1 MIKAVLLDMDGT
13 LVNTLE
19 DLAAAV
25 NYAFAQYGLAPRP
38 VENFRAYAG
47 SGTKT
52 MLERA
57 LGDEAAPVPV
67 ETLLKVYSNYYRTH
81 FCDRT
86 QPYPG
91 MVQTVEALHA
101 QGLKLGVV
109 TNKIQYMSEQLAK
122 RFFPGCFST
131 VQGQRDP
138 YPTKPDPA
146 LPRMAAAALGVQP
159 EECLFVGD
167 SDIDVLTA
175 HNFGAKAIGALWGF
189 RTREELAGQ
198 GAEYLIAD
206 PREILHIVEGENH
219 VRKG

>member
-19 DLAAAV
+19 DLAGAV
-25 NYAFAQYGLAPRP
+25 NHTFAGYGLAARP
-38 VENFRAYAG
+38 VENFKAYAG
-47 SGTKT
+47 SGTRT

-57 LGDEAAPVPV
+57 LGGEAAPAPM
-67 ETLLKVYSNYYRTH
+67 EEILEHYRQYYAEH

-101 QGLKLGVV
+101 AGLRLGVV
-109 TNKIQYMSEQLAK
+109 TNKIQFMSERLAE
-122 RFFPGCFST
+122 RFFPGLFLT

-138 YPTKPDPA
+138 YPTKPDPV
-146 LPRMAAAALGVQP
+146 LPRMAAEALGVQP
-159 EECLFVGD
+159 GECLFVGD

-175 HNFGAKAIGALWGF
+175 HNFGARAIGALWGF
-189 RTREELAGQ
+189 RTRGELAGQ
-198 GAEYLIAD
+198 GAEYLAAA
-206 PREILHIVEGENH
+206 PQEILKIVEEENH
-219 VRKG
+219 VRKD

>member
-1 MIKAVLLDMDGT
+1 MIKAVLFDMDGT

-47 SGTKT
+47 SGTKV

-57 LGDEAAPVPV
+57 LNGEAPPAPI
-67 ETLLKVYSNYYRTH
+67 EEILKVYREYYGEH

-86 QPYPG
+86 LPYPG
-91 MVQTVEALHA
+91 MVQTVETLHSK
-101 QGLKLGVV
+101 GIKLGVV
-109 TNKIQYMSEQLAK
+109 TNKIQLMSEQLAH
-122 RFFPGCFST
+122 RFFHGCFLT

-146 LPRMAAAALGVQP
+146 LPNMAADALKVRP

-167 SDIDVLTA
+167 SDIDVLTS
-175 HNFGAKAIGALWGF
+175 HNFGAKAAGALWGF
-189 RTREELAGQ
+189 RSREELAAQ
-198 GAEYLIAD
+198 GAEYLISD
-206 PREILHIVEGENH
+206 PREILNIVEEENNAQ
-219 VRKG
+219 GI